1 MNCLCISRE
10 SVTFAAELE
19 KSYMNTLNLNILS
32 IIIRIR
38 LQHVGG
44 SDKVCI

>member
-1 MNCLCISRE
+1 MAIH
-10 SVTFAAELE
+10 T
-19 KSYMNTLNLNILS
+19 LNILS

-44 SDKVCI
+44 SDKVCVYSSSIGIIKPFCFRRME